1 MLLGGAALEVV
12 VEGMEDVD
20 GEGAELS
27 RRRFLLLVGS
37 KLASQAKVGIPQIVV
52 PRVVGPHGL
61 K

>member
-1 MLLGGAALEVV
+1 
-12 VEGMEDVD
+12 MEDVD
-20 GEGAELS
+20 GEGADLS
-27 RRRFLLLVGS
+27 RRGVLLLVGS